1 MGGETKFGWVL
12 NGPLRSNNVNGA
24 PSTNFVSEVSSHVL
38 FINSERKSESSD
50 LENKLDRFWSL
61 DSIGVLGNEKH
72 SQGHFIESI
81 YLDEKKLV

>member
-1 MGGETKFGWVL
+1 ML

-24 PSTNFVSEVSSHVL
+24 SSTNFVSEVSSHVL
-38 FINSERKSESSD
+38 FIHSERKSEF